1 MKQETTNMGYLHNGR
16 HHCDDP
22 AGVRLLHYRESVR
35 HSVAIGLCVPVRAGY
50 WPGNVAL
57 LLFFA
62 ALVAA
67 GLRRGTHS
75 GASFQEMME
84 LIRP

>member
-1 MKQETTNMGYLHNGR
+1 MI
-16 HHCDDP
+16 
-22 AGVRLLHYRESVR
+22 LLASVFCIIENR
-35 HSVAIGLCVPVRAGY
+35 SGIPLPSDYAVPVRAGY

-57 LLFFA
+57 LVFFA